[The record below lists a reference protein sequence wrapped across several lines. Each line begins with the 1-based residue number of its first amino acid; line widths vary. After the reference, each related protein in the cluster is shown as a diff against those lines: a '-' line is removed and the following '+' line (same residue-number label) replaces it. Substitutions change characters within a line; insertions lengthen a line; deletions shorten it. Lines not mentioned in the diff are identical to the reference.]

1 MASYVLFKSDSILL
15 NIVQYFCDDK
25 MLEAEWYFTLNVTS
39 IPKLSETPKPAQV

>member
-25 MLEAEWYFTLNVTS
+25 MLEAEWYFTLRMVFY
-39 IPKLSETPKPAQV
+39 SERNIHSQTK